1 MGYPDV
7 PGWKAEGPSHDAAKA
22 VTGRAKTLRDRTYR
36 FLQEQYPNAYSAD
49 QIAARLG
56 ETILS
61 VRPRVSE
68 LHKAQLIEAV
78 AVRSKNQSGMT
89 ANCWRAVVNTSKGA
103 AA

>member
-1 MGYPDV
+1 MAYPGT
-7 PGWKAEGPSHDAAKA
+7 PGWKAEGPSRDAAKA
-22 VTGRAKTLRDRTYR
+22 VTRHAKTLRDRVHR
-36 FLQEQYPNAYSAD
+36 FLQEQYPSAYSAD

-78 AVRSKNQSGMT
+78 ASRSKNQSGMT
-89 ANCWRAVVNTSKGA
+89 ANCWRAVASASEGA
-103 AA
+103 TV

>member
-1 MGYPDV
+1 MAYPDS

-22 VTGRAKTLRDRTYR
+22 VTSHAKTLRDRVHG
-36 FLQEQYPNAYSAD
+36 FLQEQHPSAYSAD

-68 LHKAQLIEAV
+68 LHKAQLIEA
-78 AVRSKNQSGMT
+78 APGRSKNQSGMT
-89 ANCWRAVVNTSKGA
+89 ANRWRAVANTCKGA